1 MSVATSPE
9 DAAALRSGILLVVI
23 GLGVAALS
31 GALMKLLATELPVLQ
46 IVGLRFVGYFLLMVP
61 LAFRRVGRR
70 ALVPARPGLQTLRGL
85 LLAGSTFTFVTGAKD
100 LDYADAIAVLYV
112 YPFLI
117 TLMSP
122 VFLGE
127 RVPAAA
133 WAGVGGGFAGVMLVM
148 RPDAAGLDASALYVL
163 ACAVFVS
170 LQMILNRQLGPVSD
184 PMVTSMWG
192 ALVAMAALTPMMLAE
207 WQPVSLFQAGILV
220 LVAAISA
227 ASQTFMVLA
236 FARAPAAEL
245 APFTYVEIV
254 AGVVYGLVLFGTLPD
269 ALAWAGMGLIVL
281 SGILVARARTGRLV
295 LRRQPKI

>member
-1 MSVATSPE
+1 MSTASSEE
-9 DAAALRSGILLVVI
+9 DAAALRSGILLVVF

-31 GALMKLLATELPVLQ
+31 GALMKLMAAELPVMQ

-61 LAFRRVGRR
+61 LAFRRAGRR
-70 ALVPARPGLQTLRGL
+70 AAVPARPRLQALRGL
-85 LLAGSTFTFVTGAKD
+85 LLAGSTFTFVMGATGM
-100 LDYADAIAVLYV
+100 DYADAIAVLYV

-122 VFLGE
+122 LILGE

-133 WAGVGGGFAGVMLVM
+133 WAGVGGGFAGVLLVM

-192 ALVAMAALTPMMLAE
+192 ALVATVVLTPMMLAE
-207 WQPVSLFQAGILV
+207 WQPVSASQALV
-220 LVAAISA
+220 LCLVSAISA

-254 AGVVYGLVLFGTLPD
+254 AGVVYGLALFGTLPD
-269 ALAWAGMGLIVL
+269 SLAWAGMALIVL
-281 SGILVARARTGRLV
+281 SGILVARARTGGLV